1 MDVVSD
7 IKIAFVLGTA
17 IMLILVFGLLFVVL
31 YYQNHFMKMKRKEAD
46 LLLKTALE
54 SEKNERER
62 IAIDLHDGVQGDL
75 NALKFTLAGLETGI
89 LDLNFKAHIQ
99 LLQKTLQQT
108 IENVR
113 VISQKLMPPL
123 LEQKGLRP
131 ALEVYFEFLQMH
143 SDVTFVLEGDL
154 VGFEFNSHEKYA
166 LFRLIQE
173 LIQNMLK
180 HGQVSKITLIIK
192 SQSKDLQIEITDD
205 GIPFDFFSTF
215 EANHSGGLQNIMSR
229 IKSIGAN
236 MKQVSDVGCNIYLIQ
251 FKKSNNV

>member
-1 MDVVSD
+1 MDVVKD
-7 IKIAFVLGTA
+7 IKIAFILGTA
-17 IMLILVFGLLFVVL
+17 IMLFLVFGLLFLVL
-31 YYQNHFMKMKRKEAD
+31 FYQNHFMKMKRNEAN

-75 NALKFTLAGLETGI
+75 NALKFTLAGLETGV
-89 LDLNFKAHIQ
+89 LDEKFKAHIQ
-99 LLQKTLQQT
+99 LLQNTLQQT
-108 IENVR
+108 TENVR

-123 LEQKGLRP
+123 LDQKGLRP
-131 ALEVYFEFLQMH
+131 ALEVYFEFLQTH
-143 SDVTFVLEGDL
+143 SDATLDLKGDL
-154 VGFEFNSHEKYA
+154 DDFELSSHEKYA

-180 HGQVSKITLIIK
+180 HGQVSMVQLMIESQTKELQIKIT
-192 SQSKDLQIEITDD
+192 DN

-229 IKSIGAN
+229 IKSIGAT
-236 MKQVSDVGCNIYLIQ
+236 MKQLSDD
-251 FKKSNNV
+251 KSNTYIIQLKRK